1 MDILEEDEKQR
12 EEELEKWW
20 KENWKSIF
28 GGVLLAIFLI
38 VSVYFYRDYVTRQR
52 QHGANEFYSVVLN
65 GDINDPRGLEA
76 VKSFIADHNDVYG
89 ELAASV
95 LVKSQVSAGKY
106 EEALESLKGA
116 IGKGNDRI
124 LDNLL
129 RIRAAR
135 LAVTLKKYDEA
146 ESFLSA
152 ARDESVKGVVTEI
165 RGDIA
170 ADRGKNAD
178 AAALYREALGMVK
191 DGFEKPGLK
200 MKYES
205 LLSEKGVKPAPEF
218 AAAGVSGKK
227 PDTPAVPESPAG
239 SPEAAPAN

>member
-52 QHGANEFYSVVLN
+52 QHGANEFYSLVLN

-95 LVKSQVSAGKY
+95 LVTSQVSAGKY
-106 EEALESLKGA
+106 EEALESLKVMTGFWTTCSESGPPVLPSLSKSTMRPRA
-116 IGKGNDRI
+116 FF
-124 LDNLL
+124 LL
-129 RIRAAR
+129 PGMNRLRAW
-135 LAVTLKKYDEA
+135 
-146 ESFLSA
+146 
-152 ARDESVKGVVTEI
+152 
-165 RGDIA
+165 
-170 ADRGKNAD
+170 
-178 AAALYREALGMVK
+178 
-191 DGFEKPGLK
+191 
-200 MKYES
+200 
-205 LLSEKGVKPAPEF
+205 
-218 AAAGVSGKK
+218 
-227 PDTPAVPESPAG
+227 
-239 SPEAAPAN
+239 

>member
-65 GDINDPRGLEA
+65 GDINDPKGLES
-76 VKSFIADHNDVYG
+76 VKDFIAGHNDVYG

-95 LVKSQVSAGKY
+95 LVKSLVSAGKY
-106 EEALESLKGA
+106 EEALDNLRNA
-116 IGKGNDRI
+116 IGKGNDTI

-146 ESFLSA
+146 EGFLKA
-152 ARDESVKGVVTEI
+152 AKDEAVKGVVTEI

-170 ADRGKNAD
+170 AAQGRREEAV
-178 AAALYREALGMVK
+178 ALYREALGMVK
-191 DGFEKPGLK
+191 EGFEKPGLK

-205 LLSEKGVKPAPEF
+205 LLAEKGVKPAPEF
-218 AAAGVSGKK
+218 VAAAASGKE
-227 PDTPAVPESPAG
+227 PEAPAVPAK
-239 SPEAAPAN
+239 